1 MKRQHR
7 LIPTR
12 DSLLNT
18 PSKQGTPTEATAL
31 DLLLH
36 LTFAADA
43 AREQIYRPIQDAAGL
58 TEGKLLLL
66 TTLKNAGGS
75 MSVGMLARRLGVT
88 DATTS
93 IMVSRMLKDAHPLVE
108 RSVSELDRRAVMLRL
123 TPKGEEIL
131 ASVLPDHLSRIC
143 SFAQPLTQS
152 EQLLLVGL
160 LQKLLSHDT

>member
-1 MKRQHR
+1 MKQEQR
-7 LIPTR
+7 LIPIR

-18 PSKQGTPTEATAL
+18 LSNQGTPTEVTAL

-43 AREQIYRPIQDAAGL
+43 AREQIYRPIQDASGL
-58 TEGKLLLL
+58 TEAKLLLL

-75 MSVGMLARRLGVT
+75 MSVGMLARHLGVT

-93 IMVSRMLKDAHPLVE
+93 IMISRMLKEAHPLVE
-108 RSVSELDRRAVMLRL
+108 RSVSELDRRAVMLSL
-123 TPKGEEIL
+123 TQEGEELL
-131 ASVLPDHLSRIC
+131 ASTLPDHLSRTC

-160 LQKLLSHDT
+160 LQKLLSHNV

>member
-18 PSKQGTPTEATAL
+18 HSNQGTQTEATAL

-43 AREQIYRPIQDAAGL
+43 AREQIYHPIQDAAGL
-58 TEGKLLLL
+58 SEGKLLLL

-123 TPKGEEIL
+123 TPKGEELL